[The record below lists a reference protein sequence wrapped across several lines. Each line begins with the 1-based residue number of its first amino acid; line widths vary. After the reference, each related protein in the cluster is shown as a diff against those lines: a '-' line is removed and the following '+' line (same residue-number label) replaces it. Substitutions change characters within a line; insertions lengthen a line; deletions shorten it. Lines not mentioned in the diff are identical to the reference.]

1 MEYKMEF
8 LGKYVVSFF
17 LVLSISYI
25 VSIMFLAIFYKG
37 DDDE

>member
-1 MEYKMEF
+1 MEF